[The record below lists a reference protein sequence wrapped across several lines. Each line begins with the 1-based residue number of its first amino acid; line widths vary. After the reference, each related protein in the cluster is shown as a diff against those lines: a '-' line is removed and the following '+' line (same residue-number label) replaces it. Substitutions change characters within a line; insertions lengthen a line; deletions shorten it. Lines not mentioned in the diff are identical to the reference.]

1 MKSTLFLWT
10 IKAKGKNVEWLIVEM
25 KKTRQ
30 VMFLTLT
37 VYKKLRGQSEFN
49 AKEIKTISEIME
61 YSKEEM
67 YNIFFEEL
75 VS

>member
-1 MKSTLFLWT
+1 MKSNLFLGQL
-10 IKAKGKNVEWLIVEM
+10 KAKGKNVEWLIIEM
-25 KKTRQ
+25 EKRGTR
-30 VMFLTLT
+30 VSYSTI
-37 VYKKLRGQSEFN
+37 YKKLRGQSEFN
-49 AKEIKTISEIME
+49 ANEIKTISEVME

>member
-1 MKSTLFLWT
+1 MKSTLFLGQL
-10 IKAKGKNVEWLIVEM
+10 KAKGKNVEWLIVEM
-25 KKTRQ
+25 KKHGTN
-30 VMFLTLT
+30 VSYST
-37 VYKKLRGQSEFN
+37 VYKKLRGQSEFK